1 MKLFG
6 EEVTDYIMK
15 YSRSSDL
22 DKLDSMCYERKE
34 NYMPPKKEDYVSF
47 IIEKSNISHMGDFYG
62 NINRL
67 LYQYGIKASKVIKIV
82 TSKSF
87 YDYLLKLSSS
97 NHLYYSSGFTSRP
110 IYWSTDAE
118 VTDTDDLYIIK
129 IYYEKEEPKLYCRW
143 DIPASFTPSIKKVI
157 FNNPATIVFWSDG
170 TKTVVKRQK
179 GDRWDAEKGLAM
191 AIVKKTVGY
200 KKFNEILDKAERI
213 K

>member
-6 EEVTDYIMK
+6 EEVADYIMK
-15 YSRSSDL
+15 YSRPSNL
-22 DKLDSMCYERKE
+22 DKVDPMRYVRKE
-34 NYMPPKKEDYVSF
+34 NYMEPKKEDYESF
-47 IIEKSNISHMGDFYG
+47 IIKKSNISHMGNFYG
-62 NINRL
+62 NINRI
-67 LYQYGIKASKVIKIV
+67 LYQCGIKASKVIKIV
-82 TSKSF
+82 ISKSF

-97 NHLYYSSGFTSRP
+97 DHLYYSSGFTSRP
-110 IYWSTDAE
+110 IYWSNDLAE
-118 VTDTDDLYIIK
+118 DTDELYTVK
-129 IYYEKEEPKLYCRW
+129 IYYEKEEPKLYYRW
-143 DIPASFTPSIKKVI
+143 DTLPSFTPSIKKVI

-200 KKFNEILDKAERI
+200 KKFNKILDKAERV